1 VARREGRASSVTS
14 GEAVASFALTGPLPA
29 NAVLYVEAV
38 ALNLTLGT
46 AFQSNVAFLEVR

>member
-1 VARREGRASSVTS
+1 VARREGGASSVTS